1 MRMKV
6 AVAVGKATLNDAS
19 TKVYDEWK
27 KMTQNLLEGNNEDD
41 GMFERRKKKN
51 SKGRN
56 VSYPL
61 T

>member
-27 KMTQNLLEGNNEDD
+27 KMT
-41 GMFERRKKKN
+41 
-51 SKGRN
+51 
-56 VSYPL
+56 
-61 T
+61 